1 MLQFMATEKQLSKYI
16 FPRAAVP
23 KLFVLEIL
31 LHSEKKKKT
40 LKNIL
45 FTGIRYISIYHIR
58 NKNRETGMNSF

>member
-1 MLQFMATEKQLSKYI
+1 MLQFMANEKQLSKYI

-31 LHSEKKKKT
+31 LHSEKKKT

-45 FTGIRYISIYHIR
+45 FTWIRYINIYHIR
-58 NKNRETGMNSF
+58 NKNRETGMN

>member
-1 MLQFMATEKQLSKYI
+1 MANEKQLSKYI

-31 LHSEKKKKT
+31 LHSEKKKT

-45 FTGIRYISIYHIR
+45 FTWIRYINIYHIR
-58 NKNRETGMNSF
+58 NKNRETGMN